1 MAADAVAPAG
11 PPAAEAPAGRA
22 PGARAG
28 LGAPLALLA
37 AALAG
42 AMLAGVAAGATPID
56 PWDVWRIL
64 ANRAWP
70 DLYAPDWPLARERI
84 VWELRAPRAV
94 LGALAG
100 AGLAMAGTALQATTR
115 NALADPFL
123 LGVSAGAALGA
134 VAVITQTGDV
144 LGVHTLPLAAFAGGL
159 GSLALLVGALG
170 RDGAGAPERV
180 VLAGVA
186 VSFILMAATNLL
198 IFLGDQ
204 RAAHA
209 VVFWMLGGLGRA
221 SWPVLW
227 VPGLGVAVGGLWL
240 MARARTL
247 NALSMG
253 DETAAALGVPVA
265 RTRIEILVVSA
276 LITSLLVALTG
287 AIGFIGLVVPHL
299 ARAFVGG
306 DNRRVLP
313 VAALGG
319 AILMVAVD
327 VGARLVVAPQEA
339 PVGVL
344 TGAIGGAWFLW
355 LTARGAAR

>member
-1 MAADAVAPAG
+1 
-11 PPAAEAPAGRA
+11 
-22 PGARAG
+22 
-28 LGAPLALLA
+28 
-37 AALAG
+37 
-42 AMLAGVAAGATPID
+42 
-56 PWDVWRIL
+56 
-64 ANRAWP
+64 
-70 DLYAPDWPLARERI
+70 
-84 VWELRAPRAV
+84 
-94 LGALAG
+94 
-100 AGLAMAGTALQATTR
+100 
-115 NALADPFL
+115 
-123 LGVSAGAALGA
+123 LGA

-170 RDGAGAPERV
+170 RDGAAAPERV

-227 VPGLGVAVGGLWL
+227 VPGLGVALGGLWL

-253 DETAAALGVPVA
+253 DETAAALGVAVA

-287 AIGFIGLVVPHL
+287 AIGFIGLAAPHL

-319 AILMVAVD
+319 AILMVGVD
-327 VGARLVVAPQEA
+327 IGARLVVAPQEA

-344 TGAIGGAWFLW
+344 TGAIGGVWLLW

>member
-1 MAADAVAPAG
+1 MGADPAARAVAG
-11 PPAAEAPAGRA
+11 PPCARA
-22 PGARAG
+22 PLGPTLAI
-28 LGAPLALLA
+28 LGALLCA
-37 AALAG
+37 V
-42 AMLAGVAAGATPID
+42 MLTGVAAGATAID

-64 ANRAWP
+64 ANRVWSGV
-70 DLYAPDWPLARERI
+70 YEPDWPIARERI
-84 VWELRAPRAV
+84 VWDLRAPRAV

-100 AGLAMAGTALQATTR
+100 AGLAMAGAALQATTR

-134 VAVITQTGDV
+134 VTVITQTGDV
-144 LGVHTLPLAAFAGGL
+144 LGAWTLPLAAFGGGL

-170 RDGAGAPERV
+170 REGAAAPERV

-221 SWPVLW
+221 SWPALW
-227 VPGLGVAVGGLWL
+227 APAVGVLVGGFWL
-240 MARARTL
+240 LTRARML

-265 RTRIEILVVSA
+265 RARVEILVVSA

-313 VAALGG
+313 AAALGG
-319 AILMVAVD
+319 AALMVLVD